1 MSANHSTTLAV
12 AEPQIASRALRNVG
26 WHVKV
31 RPTTENLLP
40 QGSFIPRRQTNP
52 HNKEVHGTAEYT
64 RSASQFSIVLVLD
77 CQPFRMWI
85 SVIPEGR
92 DLGSAVLGIVIC
104 PQFALQRLTRKVDK
118 RQQTMHAFKSAS
130 VRCKSKAPA
139 ARESS
144 GKYVQCGSCPEG
156 YVCDM
161 DLCCPKREYLC
172 TLPYDAGKFG
182 SEGPMSP
189 RFFYNPKL
197 NNCMFFTYFGNKG
210 NANNF
215 LTYNDCTA
223 FCKNN

>member
-1 MSANHSTTLAV
+1 MTVTVPINRGEWLAIFELQTD
-12 AEPQIASRALRNVG
+12 A
-26 WHVKV
+26 
-31 RPTTENLLP
+31 

-130 VRCKSKAPA
+130 
-139 ARESS
+139 
-144 GKYVQCGSCPEG
+144 
-156 YVCDM
+156 
-161 DLCCPKREYLC
+161 
-172 TLPYDAGKFG
+172 
-182 SEGPMSP
+182 
-189 RFFYNPKL
+189 
-197 NNCMFFTYFGNKG
+197 GN
-210 NANNF
+210 
-215 LTYNDCTA
+215 
-223 FCKNN
+223 